1 METTYRKLNLSKLSN
16 RKRYVISSNEALK
29 DVTPINWSNEVKNGN
44 KKVNIM
50 RLWWNWQ
57 TR

>member
-44 KKVNIM
+44 KKVTFK
-50 RLWWNWQ
+50 R
-57 TR
+57 